1 MFSVIFKQALN
12 NNEKILSGGIKSI
25 PLQQRQLW
33 RLIGA
38 SICPPPLTMKSQ
50 ALTKKQSLD
59 YGFVRDS
66 VGGRPNSRFSL
77 VCMPCSSVRFVNR
90 SDKEINVS
98 PSLFTVQVKFR
109 ILFLT

>member
-1 MFSVIFKQALN
+1 MQHERVN
-12 NNEKILSGGIKSI
+12 NNEKILSDGIKSI
-25 PLQQRQLW
+25 PLQQRLLW

-77 VCMPCSSVRFVNR
+77 VYMPCFPVRFVNR
-90 SDKEINVS
+90 RDKEINVFLF
-98 PSLFTVQVKFR
+98 SLLYKSN
-109 ILFLT
+109 LG